1 MWPSGAST
9 IVRGVCPRS
18 SRQAEVTVSQS
29 LFEKYGGFATVSRI
43 VSAFYEEVLDSDSL
57 SPYFEGMDMRR
68 LVDHQTKFIASIMGG
83 PASFSNEALER
94 AHARLGIRGEHFDEA
109 VGLLKFTLEDFAL
122 EEGDIS
128 MIIND
133 VAGRRRYI
141 VRQP

>member
-1 MWPSGAST
+1 M
-9 IVRGVCPRS
+9 
-18 SRQAEVTVSQS
+18 SQS